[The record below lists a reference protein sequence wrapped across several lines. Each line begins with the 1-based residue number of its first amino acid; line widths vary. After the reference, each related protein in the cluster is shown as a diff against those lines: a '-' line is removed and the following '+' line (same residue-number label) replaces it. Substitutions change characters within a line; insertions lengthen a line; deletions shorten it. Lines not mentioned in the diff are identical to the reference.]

1 MKLLIVLI
9 ASAQRGRR
17 ESPSQTCSLSFY
29 SFLGYVKIP
38 TQINSSCCKMLYHR
52 GSWNLATLPLEDT
65 LQYLHSPLRG
75 SGPHFRNH

>member
-38 TQINSSCCKMLYHR
+38 TQTPAVVKCCIIEVHGIWPPCLWRTPCSTFTAH
-52 GSWNLATLPLEDT
+52 
-65 LQYLHSPLRG
+65 
-75 SGPHFRNH
+75 

>member
-1 MKLLIVLI
+1 MTLSDRSIIGTAKVNIEYITDNNMKLLIVLI

-38 TQINSSCCKMLYHR
+38 TQINSSCCKMLYH
-52 GSWNLATLPLEDT
+52 
-65 LQYLHSPLRG
+65 
-75 SGPHFRNH
+75 